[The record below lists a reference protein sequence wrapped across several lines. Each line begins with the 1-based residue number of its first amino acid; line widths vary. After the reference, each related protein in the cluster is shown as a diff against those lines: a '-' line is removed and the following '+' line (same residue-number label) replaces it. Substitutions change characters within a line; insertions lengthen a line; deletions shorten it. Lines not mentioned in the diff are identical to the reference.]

1 MERRIMDKKIEE
13 SKLLKK
19 YDEFNIGIVCALIL
33 FICGLLR
40 VSISIQLFLLSLVA
54 LVDLM
59 VTVITNKKKEMIMD
73 ICATVLLWIGAV
85 FLK

>member
-1 MERRIMDKKIEE
+1 MNKKMDKKIKE

-33 FICGLLR
+33 FIGGLLR

-59 VTVITNKKKEMIMD
+59 VAVITNKKKEMIMD